1 MNNLYVHSFATSL
14 GNIHT
19 AATDKGLAIVSL
31 PGKSR
36 KSFESRINKHFPG
49 YRVLSGGPINN
60 QAQKQ
65 INAYLDGRLKKFT
78 LKLDIQGTP
87 FQKKI
92 LKQVARIPYG
102 KTATY
107 GEIAVLSGCPGASRA
122 VGNANARNCLPLV
135 IPCHRV
141 VAVNGPGG
149 YDGGVKM
156 KLKLLK
162 MEGSLKP

>member
-1 MNNLYVHSFATSL
+1 MNNLYVHSFETGL
-14 GNIHT
+14 GNVYT

-36 KSFESRINKHFPG
+36 KSFETKINKHFPG
-49 YRVLSGGPINN
+49 FRILVGGPVNK

-65 INAYLDGRLKKFT
+65 ITAYLDGKLKKFT
-78 LKLDIQGTP
+78 LELDIQGTP
-87 FQKKI
+87 FQKKV
-92 LKQVARIPYG
+92 LQQVARIPYG

-107 GEIAVLSGCPGASRA
+107 GEVAVLSGRPGAFRA
-122 VGNANARNCLPLV
+122 VGNANACNCLPLV

-141 VAVNGPGG
+141 VAANGPGG

-156 KLKLLK
+156 KLRLLK
-162 MEGSLKP
+162 MEGSI